1 MRKYIL
7 IAIGGAFGA
16 ISRFIIKGIQIYN
29 YKENIPLNTLI
40 INVLG
45 SFLLAVILTIALEIW
60 EFDIDIRLGIGTGFL
75 GAFTTF
81 STLCKETVILIQKG
95 FYFSALN
102 YVMTSVMLGLASAY
116 FGIVLA
122 REIIS
127 KIVKKEYDDMK
138 NIEGEMK

>member
-1 MRKYIL
+1 MRKYML

-16 ISRFIIKGIQIYN
+16 ILRFIIKGIQIYN

-45 SFLLAVILTIALEIW
+45 SFLLAIILTIALEIW

-81 STLCKETVILIQKG
+81 STLCKETVILMQKG
-95 FYFSALN
+95 FYFSALH
-102 YVMTSVMLGLASAY
+102 YVMTSVMMGIVFAY

-127 KIVKKEYDDMK
+127 KIVKKEDDYIK
-138 NIEGEMK
+138 NI